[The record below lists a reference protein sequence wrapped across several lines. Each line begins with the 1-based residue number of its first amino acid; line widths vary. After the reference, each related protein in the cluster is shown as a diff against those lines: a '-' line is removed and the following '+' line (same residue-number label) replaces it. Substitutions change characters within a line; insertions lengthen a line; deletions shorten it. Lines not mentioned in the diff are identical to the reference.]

1 VQSPPARYP
10 WRGATLGVACV
21 APAIALAVM
30 PPIVRTSTFH
40 RYADVRGLWGLPNAG
55 DVLSN
60 LPLMIVGVL
69 GLLAVRRVAGLPR
82 GLVALAFAGVLGI
95 GVGSAVYHAHPVDT
109 TLAFDWGPIVVAMSW
124 MISLIVADRISVR
137 AGWACAVILPILSV
151 ASVAWW
157 YAGGGFAGGGDL
169 RFYVGMQLALVAAV
183 PLIVF
188 LYPRGRI
195 DRWWLL
201 AAVGTFLVARVIA
214 RNDVSLLDTIGVS
227 GHSLKHVLVG
237 LATWFVLVAVT
248 VSRPASLR
256 SSGRPLRRTPSP
268 APSSSPA
275 RLAPAPPPRPAPPAH
290 DLP

>member
-1 VQSPPARYP
+1 V
-10 WRGATLGVACV
+10 
-21 APAIALAVM
+21 IALALA

-82 GLVALAFAGVLGI
+82 ALVALAFAGVLAI
-95 GVGSAVYHAHPVDT
+95 GVGSAVYHAHPVDA

-137 AGWACAVILPILSV
+137 AGWVCAVVLPILSV

-214 RNDVSLLDTIGVS
+214 RNDVSLLETIGVS
-227 GHSLKHVLVG
+227 GHSLKHVVMG
-237 LATWFVLVAVT
+237 LATWCVLVAVI
-248 VSRPASLR
+248 RK
-256 SSGRPLRRTPSP
+256 PSP
-268 APSSSPA
+268 ALASSPA
-275 RLAPAPPPRPAPPAH
+275 HLAPAPPPSPAPPAH